1 MIKRKG
7 IAMQVI
13 IKNKT
18 TFDCVQLNQ
27 VSNIAYDSSTK
38 IYTITN
44 NGTNYT
50 YSSDNYLICVFII

>member
-1 MIKRKG
+1 M
-7 IAMQVI
+7 AVI
-13 IKNKT
+13 VKNKT
-18 TFDCVQLNQ
+18 TFDCVQYDK

-50 YSSDNYLICVFII
+50 YSSDNYFISVFIIWKGC